1 MKKILNFKLSLAA
14 LGVIAAI
21 GLGFVSC
28 SDDPGSSNYY
38 TQTKEYA
45 SDYLVNRSQYSDF
58 VKILQ
63 RATGAEGKNL
73 RLIDLLGTY
82 GTYTVF
88 APTNE
93 AIELY
98 VAGKGYTSID
108 QLSKED
114 CDTIALNSIIE
125 QAYFTT
131 DLSDGTY
138 SKSNMLDQYLT
149 ITSHEEYDSED
160 DTEPHLAMYINSTAL
175 ITHADDSVQ
184 NGVVHTVNRVVLTN
198 TDFLPDFMGE
208 DENIQLF
215 CEALEVTHMADSL
228 KRFIDPNYSVGPD
241 SIDWTNDAL
250 VLHTA
255 SEYDN
260 VAYPEQRYF
269 KYTAFVCPDAVL
281 EEKYGVTKV
290 RGKDD
295 ASSLEYLAHQL
306 YDPMYPNDVDID
318 DPTDRRNALNRFIS
332 YHLLD
337 RYGSYYTLT
346 AVDGPNSTL
355 AKNWNRRKWD
365 IADWYETMMPYS
377 ILKCSFPEGRA
388 AGLYLN
394 RRGVQSHAD
403 ERGVLVRGAKLST
416 PTEMGRVN
424 TCLNGIY
431 HYIDDII
438 AYDEQTQHVVLD
450 ERLRI
455 DASTLSPDFMN
466 SEARGHYTRTTYENG
481 KYGTHDATST
491 ADNKQTCLG
500 FKAGFAKNLIYTND
514 THVHVRPRTLS
525 FWSYQGDEVTVIGL
539 FDLTVKLPPV
549 PAGEYELRLFTC
561 VDFPSRGIV
570 QVFIDGLS
578 QDIPFDM
585 RPSGTVLFGWQ
596 SDTSLGDEDAITAFD
611 KSIHNIGWMKGPKSY
626 YSATSES
633 GGTQGQLFRDAANT
647 IRKVLGHFTSYGKD
661 DEAHYVRFKQVSSLA
676 TPTTSEMNF
685 DFLEICPSSVYN
697 NEYYAEDR
705 W

>member
-1 MKKILNFKLSLAA
+1 MKKISNFKLSLAA

-21 GLGFVSC
+21 ELGFVSC
-28 SDDPGSSNYY
+28 SDDPGAGNYY

-45 SDYLVNRSQYSDF
+45 SDYLMNRSQYSDY

-63 RATGAEGKNL
+63 RATGAEGRNL
-73 RLIDLLGTY
+73 RLMDLLGTY

-93 AIELY
+93 AVELY
-98 VAGKGYTSID
+98 VAEKGYTSID
-108 QLSKED
+108 QLTKED

-125 QAYFTT
+125 QVYFTT

-138 SKSNMLDQYLT
+138 SPNMLDQPMS
-149 ITSHEEYDSED
+149 ITSYEESDPEEGI
-160 DTEPHLAMYINSTAL
+160 EPHLAMYINSEAL

-198 TDFLPDFMGE
+198 TDFLPDFLGE

-215 CEALEVTHMADSL
+215 SEALKVTHMADSL
-228 KRFIDPNYSVGPD
+228 KRWIDPNYSVGKD
-241 SIDWTNDAL
+241 SIDWDKL
-250 VLHTA
+250 ERVFHTA
-255 SEYDN
+255 NEYDN
-260 VAYPEQRYF
+260 VAYPEHRYF

-290 RGKDD
+290 RGKED

-416 PTEMGRVN
+416 PSEMGRVN
-424 TCLNGIY
+424 TCKNGIY

-438 AYDEQTQHVVLD
+438 AYDEQTQKKVLD

-466 SEARGHYTRTTYENG
+466 SGARGHSTKTTYENG
-481 KYGTHDATST
+481 KYGTLDNRYSV
-491 ADNKQTCLG
+491 DNKQTCLG
-500 FKAGFAKNLIYTND
+500 FKPGSAKNFIYKED

-549 PAGEYELRLFTC
+549 PAGDYELRLFTC
-561 VDFPSRGIV
+561 VSFPSRGIV
-570 QVFIDGLS
+570 QVFIDGQS

-585 RPSGTVLFGWQ
+585 RPSGETLFGWL
-596 SDTSLGDEDAITAFD
+596 SDAALGDEDAITAFD
-611 KSIHNIGWMKGPKSY
+611 KSIHNLGWMKGPKSY

-633 GGTQGQLFRDAANT
+633 GGTQGQCFRDAPNT
-647 IRKVLGHFTSYGKD
+647 IRKVLGHFTSYGRD